1 MKTLAYCIKSSRAP
15 LLLLTQARKVSTHRI
30 VQLQL
35 LGICALSRSVL
46 RLQNRSLYS
55 FDRFTIPID
64 FGGHG

>member
-1 MKTLAYCIKSSRAP
+1 MKTLAYCIKGSRAP

-35 LGICALSRSVL
+35 LGICALGSYIL
-46 RLQNRSLYS
+46 RPQNRGLYG
-55 FDRFTIPID
+55 FDCFSVPID